1 MNSKKALG
9 GILDALAILLVSIAA
24 GTVLMIGIYMLP
36 TGRMLTNVAESYEI
50 IDTEGGSFTWA
61 PGYPGSRLDGFTDNI
76 MLQTAVLEGS
86 GNPIRDAMLN
96 GRMDFPKAQLSP
108 GDALINYVYGAR
120 NGDITTYGRYWH
132 LSLIHI

>member
-24 GTVLMIGIYMLP
+24 GTVLMIGVYMLP

-61 PGYPGSRLDGFTDNI
+61 PGYPGSRLDGFTDSI
-76 MLQTAVLEGS
+76 MLQTAVLE
-86 GNPIRDAMLN
+86 
-96 GRMDFPKAQLSP
+96 
-108 GDALINYVYGAR
+108 
-120 NGDITTYGRYWH
+120 